1 MGGWATLG
9 SGQSGL
15 DVAHGKRG
23 HAFITGAPVLIVGN
37 VCAGPKKYVT
47 RAPATGHCACVHLV
61 DLEYYFKIFTKI
73 LVKNV
78 NKNGLPKTGEKH
90 AITPFINVNF
100 TISESA
106 KCIGSQV
113 QYLQLLDFS
122 LPFDVTCNGY
132 FSMDTV
138 WNEYEIVVDGDMNEV
153 NHGVV
158 TGGRCAGDTFFMSMA
173 YVADDQEGCAGGK
186 GVSSLTLRAFEA
198 RLTGPTGY

>member
-1 MGGWATLG
+1 MQETC
-9 SGQSGL
+9 SKT
-15 DVAHGKRG
+15 VR
-23 HAFITGAPVLIVGN
+23 N
-37 VCAGPKKYVT
+37 N
-47 RAPATGHCACVHLV
+47 
-61 DLEYYFKIFTKI
+61 
-73 LVKNV
+73 NV

-90 AITPFINVNF
+90 AITPFVNVNF
-100 TISESA
+100 TISELA
-106 KCIGSQV
+106 KCTGAQV

-132 FSMDTV
+132 FSMETV
-138 WNEYEIVVDGDMNEV
+138 WNEYEIVVDGQAEKLLFDKLSVYISHLNGDMNEV

-198 RLTGPTGY
+198 RLTGPKCGPTTCTMESGHIHFDPPIHNN